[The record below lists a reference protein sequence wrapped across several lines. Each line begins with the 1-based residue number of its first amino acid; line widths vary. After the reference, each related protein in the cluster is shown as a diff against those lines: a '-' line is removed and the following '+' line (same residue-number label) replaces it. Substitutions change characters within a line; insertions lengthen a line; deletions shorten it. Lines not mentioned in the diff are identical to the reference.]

1 MTVTRISIIISNKII
16 FFLWL
21 SLPFDIIPAA
31 EEADEVT
38 EQ

>member
-1 MTVTRISIIISNKII
+1 MTVTRISIIISNKTI

>member
-16 FFLWL
+16 VFLWL